1 MWASS
6 PAASGDGMT
15 PVTFNGTFGWL
26 HTPRG
31 GVGRVAVLICPSLM
45 QDALLSHVSLR
56 LLGDRLAEAGYWA
69 LRFDYPGTAD
79 SQAEGDV
86 EPPEGHWQSWLN
98 SIDGAADW
106 VRETTGASELVLC
119 GLRIGATLASLV
131 AARRDDVA
139 GLIQLA
145 PVVRGNSYV
154 RQLLVQAQLQTG
166 QPLPPDEDLIF
177 YEFRFSPRTLD
188 EMRAVDLRKVALRPG
203 QKVALHP
210 RTDSKLVDE
219 CLDAWKA
226 LGVQAVRGPW
236 SRLEPMMRHNIIEE
250 NNLADFTDVTA
261 WLSKAVPYDA
271 THRAV
276 TPEPGAAELHP
287 PGCIETPLRFGRR
300 GRLFGILCEPENGRP
315 DFAVITTNSGR
326 DPHYGSCRQSVTFAR
341 QLARSGIACLR
352 IDFAGLGD
360 SLGPIGKENELTPM
374 FESDRFPDIKG
385 AIDALERLGYRRF
398 AAQGLCAGAYHSWHG
413 ALADVRISALLLVNI
428 PLFILPGQV
437 VMNYLTRRGSTMAH
451 YARRLFSIQGLKKL
465 LGGRVD
471 VLNILRSQVTEA
483 RLRTSAKVQDV
494 AARVGMADKRTPVQ
508 RMMGDLTAR
517 GVRTLFLFSE
527 GQSEIAAFAHEF
539 GDKGQGLA
547 AFPGAEVH
555 VIEHMDHDMSQAPG
569 REVGQALMVEFVAPQ
584 REPNGLADRTQ
595 PSGAALA

>member
-1 MWASS
+1 
-6 PAASGDGMT
+6 MT
-15 PVTFNGTFGWL
+15 PVTFNETFGWL

-56 LLGDRLAEAGYWA
+56 LLGDKLAEAGYWA
-69 LRFDYPGTAD
+69 LRFDYPGTGD
-79 SQAEGDV
+79 SEAEGDV

-106 VRETTGASELVLC
+106 VRQTTGASELVLC

-131 AARRDDVA
+131 AAKRDDVA

-145 PVVRGNSYV
+145 PVMRGNSHV

-166 QPLPPDEDLIF
+166 QPLPAGEDLIF

-188 EMRAVDLRKVALRPG
+188 QMRAVDLRKVALRPD
-203 QKVALHP
+203 QKVALYPHGE
-210 RTDSKLVDE
+210 SKLIDE
-219 CLDAWKA
+219 CMTAWKA
-226 LGVQAVRGPW
+226 GGTEVVRGDWPK
-236 SRLEPMMRHNIIEE
+236 LEPMMRHNIIEE
-250 NNLADFTDVTA
+250 NNLADFSDVVA
-261 WLSKAVPYDA
+261 WLSRAVPYDA

-276 TPEPGAAELHP
+276 VPKPGPAELRP
-287 PGCIETPLRFGRR
+287 PGCIETPMHFGRR
-300 GRLFGILCEPENGRP
+300 GRLFGILCRPANGRP
-315 DFAVITTNSGR
+315 DLVVITTNSGR
-326 DPHYGSCRQSVTFAR
+326 DPRYGSCRQSVTFAR

-360 SLGPIGKENELTPM
+360 SLGPMGREHELTPM

-398 AAQGLCAGAYHSWHG
+398 AAQGLCAGAYHCWHG
-413 ALADVRISALLLVNI
+413 ALSDPRISALILVNI

-437 VMNYLTRRGSTMAH
+437 VMNYLTRRGSTLGH
-451 YARRLFSIQGLKKL
+451 YFKRLFSVAGLKKL
-465 LGGRVD
+465 MAGRVD
-471 VLNILRSQVTEA
+471 LVNILRSQVTEA
-483 RLRTSAKVQDV
+483 KLRTSAKVQDV
-494 AARVGMADKRTPVQ
+494 AAKVGMADQRTAVQ
-508 RMMGDLTAR
+508 RMMGDLAAR

-539 GDKGQGLA
+539 GDKGEGLA
-547 AFPGAEVH
+547 AYPGAEVH
-555 VIEHMDHDMSQAPG
+555 VIDHMDHDMSHAPG
-569 REVGQALMVEFVAPQ
+569 RKVGQALMVKFVARPH
-584 REPNGLADRTQ
+584 EPGGLADQTQ
-595 PSGAALA
+595 STHPTGAALA

>member
-1 MWASS
+1 
-6 PAASGDGMT
+6 MT

-56 LLGDRLAEAGYWA
+56 LLGDKLAEAGYWA
-69 LRFDYPGTAD
+69 LRFDYPGTGD
-79 SQAEGDV
+79 SEAEGDV

-106 VRETTGASELVLC
+106 LRETTGASELVLC

-131 AARRDDVA
+131 AAKREDVA

-145 PVVRGNSYV
+145 PVMRGNSYV
-154 RQLLVQAQLQTG
+154 RQLLVQSQLQTG
-166 QPLPPDEDLIF
+166 QPLPAGEDLIF
-177 YEFRFSPRTLD
+177 YEFRYSPRTLD
-188 EMRAVDLRKVALRPG
+188 QMRAVDLRKVALRPG
-203 QKVALHP
+203 QKVALHA
-210 RTDSKLVDE
+210 RADSKLVDE

-226 LGVQAVRGPW
+226 GGVQVVRGAWPK
-236 SRLEPMMRHNIIEE
+236 LEPMMRHNIIEE
-250 NNLADFTDVTA
+250 NNLADFSDVVA
-261 WLSKAVPYDA
+261 WLARAVPYDA

-276 TPEPGAAELHP
+276 VPTPGPAELRP
-287 PGCIETPLRFGRR
+287 PGCIETPMNFGRR
-300 GRLFGILCEPENGRP
+300 GRLFGILCRPENGRP
-315 DFAVITTNSGR
+315 DLVVITTNSGR

-360 SLGPIGKENELTPM
+360 SLGPMGREHELTPM

-413 ALADVRISALLLVNI
+413 ALADPRVTALILVNI
-428 PLFILPGQV
+428 PLFTLPGQV
-437 VMNYLTRRGSTMAH
+437 VMDYLTRRGSTLKH
-451 YARRLFSIQGLKKL
+451 YLGRLFSIQGVLKL
-465 LGGRVD
+465 LTGRVN

-483 RLRTSAKVQDV
+483 KMRTAAKVQDV
-494 AARVGMADKRTPVQ
+494 AAKVGMADRRTTVQ

-527 GQSEIAAFAHEF
+527 GQSEIDAFAHEF
-539 GDKGQGLA
+539 GQKGEGLA
-547 AFPGAEVH
+547 NFPGAEVH
-555 VIEHMDHDMSQAPG
+555 VIDHMDHDMSHAPG
-569 REVGQALMVEFVAPQ
+569 RKAGQALMVKFVAPQ
-584 REPNGLADRTQ
+584 RPPTAFADQTQ
-595 PSGAALA
+595 PTHPSGAALA